1 MCFRPAL
8 LLAAITCWF
17 CSGCPQEEAQVPAIG
32 GSYPLVVTP
41 YDTDCLVDGTT
52 VLNNSFLTW
61 MGGDGT
67 WGTME
72 IVQDGG
78 DLSITLGECGFA
90 GIVDE
95 AGGYYFGGECTTTAE
110 GATVTVNCAGI
121 AGPDAENPQI
131 AYLEG
136 DMTIAVDYLDA
147 DGDPGTDG
155 TVDCTREVTI
165 VGLAQ

>member
-1 MCFRPAL
+1 MWYRPTIL
-8 LLAAITCWF
+8 LVMIACLC
-17 CSGCPQEEAQVPAIG
+17 GCPEEEAEVPTVA

-41 YDTDCLVDGTT
+41 YDTDCPVDGTT
-52 VLNNSFLTW
+52 VFADSFLTW

-78 DLSITLGECGFA
+78 DLSVTLGECGFV
-90 GIVDE
+90 GIIDE
-95 AGGYYFGGECTTTAE
+95 EGAYYFGGECTTTAE
-110 GATVTVNCAGI
+110 DATITVNCSGV
-121 AGPDAENPQI
+121 AGPDVENPQV
-131 AYLEG
+131 ALVEG
-136 DMTIAVDYLDA
+136 DMSIAVDYLDVNGNSVA
-147 DGDPGTDG
+147 DG